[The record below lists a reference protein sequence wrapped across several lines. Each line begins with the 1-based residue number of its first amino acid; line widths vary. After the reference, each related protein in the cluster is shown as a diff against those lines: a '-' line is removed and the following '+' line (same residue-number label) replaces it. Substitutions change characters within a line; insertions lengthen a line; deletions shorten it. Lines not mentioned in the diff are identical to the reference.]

1 MLEKSDRVGE
11 LAQRQWNGRHG
22 EIWRYRF
29 VSDVPLR
36 NGEQALAVNWCELVI
51 THEQTGERL
60 YQNAWVTNHP
70 MTAETVLRIVPAG
83 RTRWK
88 IENENNNTLRGDMG
102 NQRLS
107 SGTQLRPWSTAF
119 VERLGQPELAGVSGA
134 YGAGDKRSGLSVLTP
149 GLRRTQNL
157 FQ

>member
-1 MLEKSDRVGE
+1 MLEKSNRVGE

-88 IENENNNTLRGDMG
+88 IENENNNTLTHRPTPAQRAGDMG
-102 NQRLS
+102 KPKAIIWNTTSAMVNSICRTS
-107 SGTQLRPWSTAF
+107 WSA
-119 VERLGQPELAGVSGA
+119 
-134 YGAGDKRSGLSVLTP
+134 
-149 GLRRTQNL
+149 
-157 FQ
+157 